1 MEANSVLIRKKRK
14 IKNHHLTK
22 TNGNANAKIDKR
34 FFSEFNASF
43 QQTSSPIKI

>member
-1 MEANSVLIRKKRK
+1 MEANSVLITKKRK
-14 IKNHHLTK
+14 IK